1 MAIDF
6 GRMIQGVATG
16 AMGQYNAEVAAK
28 DKMKG
33 NIIERAG
40 LNFYEETLPAFQKK
54 EASRKETYD
63 KLAGK
68 FGPDVA
74 EYFGQ
79 NNFIT
84 GDANDY
90 KNILIELG
98 DKPEIKADQLKT
110 YLDATDSSYTKRA
123 TKRFDAIKEREKTI
137 MGLTTGDSKI
147 GTMTAQ
153 LQIPESTPITE
164 TTEEIVTPAVEG
176 TQSGPVVTEAVSEKT
191 EMKTTAL
198 PTYEEIFGDGKEKV
212 TNVYMDMKPEDKAK
226 YKTMADKIFD
236 RDKDTLTGDFATA
249 KGYNEDYKKGLDDG
263 TISDKTTRNQ
273 YINDRWF
280 KEQYLPNEGLVHSS
294 SNSKSFIGSN
304 LVEPIDV
311 TNAREIVNQ
320 LKAINP
326 DDPNILVILD
336 DVKSKT
342 GIQDLSV
349 YGL

>member
-1 MAIDF
+1 MAINF

-33 NIIERAG
+33 EIIQRAG
-40 LNFYEETLPAFQKK
+40 LNFYENTLPEFEKK
-54 EASRKETYD
+54 EKSRKETYD
-63 KLAGK
+63 KLSQR

-79 NNFIT
+79 NYLT

-98 DKPEIKADQLKT
+98 DNPDIKADKLKQ
-110 YLDATDSSYTKRA
+110 YLKATDSSYTKRA
-123 TKRFDAIKEREKTI
+123 ESRFDAIKEREKTI

-164 TTEEIVTPAVEG
+164 TTEEVVTPAVEG
-176 TQSGPVVTEAVSEKT
+176 TQVGPQVTEAVPEKT

-212 TNVYMDMKPEDKAK
+212 ESRYLAMDSIERSR
-226 YKTMADKIFD
+226 YKSMADNVFN

-249 KGYNEDYKKGLDDG
+249 KGYNEDYKKGLKDG

-273 YINDRWF
+273 YIYNRWF
-280 KEQYLPNEGLVHSS
+280 QEQYLPSEGLTYAGGKTTESS
-294 SNSKSFIGSN
+294 
-304 LVEPIDV
+304 EPEVV
-311 TNAREIVNQ
+311 TNARR
-320 LKAINP
+320 AINYQKSIGN
-326 DDPNILVILD
+326 DNAVQEAKDLLKSLGYDPID
-336 DVKSKT
+336 
-342 GIQDLSV
+342 

>member
-1 MAIDF
+1 MAINF

-33 NIIERAG
+33 EIIQRAG
-40 LNFYEETLPAFQKK
+40 LNFYENTLPEFEKK
-54 EASRKETYD
+54 EKSRKETYD
-63 KLAGK
+63 KLSQR

-79 NNFIT
+79 NFIT

-90 KNILIELG
+90 KNILIQLG
-98 DKPEIKADQLKT
+98 DNPDIKADKLKQ
-110 YLDATDSSYTKRA
+110 YLKATDSSYTKRA
-123 TKRFDAIKEREKTI
+123 ESRFNAIKEREKTI

-164 TTEEIVTPAVEG
+164 TTEEVVTPAVEG
-176 TQSGPVVTEAVSEKT
+176 TQVGPQVTEAVPEKT

-212 TNVYMDMKPEDKAK
+212 ESRYLAMDSIERSR
-226 YKTMADKIFD
+226 YKSMADNVFN
-236 RDKDTLTGDFATA
+236 RDKDTLTGIFATA
-249 KGYNEDYKKGLDDG
+249 KGYNEDYKKGLKDG

-273 YINDRWF
+273 YIYNRWF
-280 KEQYLPNEGLVHSS
+280 QEQYLPSEGLTYAGGKTTESS
-294 SNSKSFIGSN
+294 
-304 LVEPIDV
+304 EPEVV
-311 TNAREIVNQ
+311 TNARR
-320 LKAINP
+320 AINYQKSIGN
-326 DDPNILVILD
+326 DNAVQEAKDLLKSLGYDPID
-336 DVKSKT
+336 
-342 GIQDLSV
+342 